1 MNNYSPPRSLSW
13 KPSLTHTFMTTIKVM
28 IPHGCFPIKAQTLF
42 MVSLG
47 PFFIL
52 ILRLGLFLAFWL
64 SLGSEF
70 HLLIPDLLM
79 LLGCVD

>member
-1 MNNYSPPRSLSW
+1 
-13 KPSLTHTFMTTIKVM
+13 MTTIKVM
-28 IPHGCFPIKAQTLF
+28 IPRGCSPIKAQTLF
-42 MVSLG
+42 MASLG
-47 PFFIL
+47 PFL
-52 ILRLGLFLAFWL
+52 ILLLGLFLAFWL